1 MKLKDFSLFKTDFYK
16 VFHSLQYSIDRG
28 FITSYLFMRG
38 NMLKED
44 GIDHAIIFGLQQ
56 LIEEKLHEEWQE
68 HFFSIPESEFSVY
81 LDQYLNFILNDQ
93 KIPCSK
99 LQIKHKFKD
108 LYDLGYLP
116 IKICTVD
123 EGTFIEPNNIP
134 ILSIVNTNEDF
145 PWLPGYLETLILSE
159 SWYSIILSTV
169 YAEFKKLALKYFVKT
184 VDNAYD
190 KVDFAF
196 SEFGTRGGQS
206 LETSL
211 KASEAFSLYFRKSAN
226 LATTVNLSEYY
237 SAPIDQVSGAMST
250 EHSVMCL
257 NQAYQKSK
265 IELKSFYKYSLVR
278 DYLKELK
285 DIDPDLIIHKG
296 IVKCKKMFIDYE
308 FDLDDYIVINKNKK
322 ELSLA
327 NDVYT
332 NKEFKFKF
340 QIIDADTCIIRDIF
354 YEVEVFKNLLWRFY
368 YGNISIVSDSYDYW
382 NVLENII
389 PHLKKVIK
397 VRQGTLF
404 IRPDSGD
411 IYEMCVKSVEKLDE
425 IFGTE
430 INKKGYKVLPSYIRV
445 VYADGITL
453 KRAKEIYKR
462 LEEKGY
468 SVENVT
474 LGCGAFSAMALE
486 KEKGGFNIFTRDTF
500 KMAIKAT
507 HYTNNKYLDFNI
519 EKNPK
524 TDSGKRSPAGLLG
537 VYAVNDKIMCLPL
550 MGKESGYSGVSLGD
564 NLLIPRYENGYM
576 CNKQSFRDIRSKID
590 KTISKDSFKF
600 VENGGGIVTSG
611 TLTVREEE
619 EK

>member
-1 MKLKDFSLFKTDFYK
+1 M
-16 VFHSLQYSIDRG
+16 
-28 FITSYLFMRG
+28 
-38 NMLKED
+38 
-44 GIDHAIIFGLQQ
+44 
-56 LIEEKLHEEWQE
+56 IEEKLHEEWQE
-68 HFFSIPESEFSVY
+68 HFFSIPESEFSIY

-123 EGTFIEPNNIP
+123 EGTFIKPNNIP

-169 YAEFKKLALKYFVKT
+169 YAEFKKLALKYFIKT
-184 VDNAYD
+184 VDNSYD

-226 LATTVNLSEYY
+226 LSTTVNLSEYY

-257 NQAYQKSK
+257 NQS
-265 IELKSFYKYSLVR
+265 YKKYTYRSIYEYHLVK
-278 DYLKELK
+278 DFLKELK
-285 DIDPDLIIHKG
+285 ELFGDLVVQDNYISFTNYFVNHKIDLNN
-296 IVKCKKMFIDYE
+296 
-308 FDLDDYIVINKNKK
+308 YIVFKKNGSTIENKPIISIN
-322 ELSLA
+322 
-327 NDVYT
+327 NDVYSE
-332 NKEFKFKF
+332 KEFKRKF
-340 QIIDADTCIIRDIF
+340 QLIDDTTC
-354 YEVEVFKNLLWRFY
+354 EVSNIYCESMVFEDLLERFPKGNL
-368 YGNISIVSDSYDYW
+368 SIVSDSYDYW
-382 NVLENII
+382 KVLDNII
-389 PHLKKVIK
+389 PHLKASIK
-397 VRQGTLF
+397 NRHGTLF

-425 IFGTE
+425 IFGTTV
-430 INKKGYKVLPSYIRV
+430 NRKGYKVLPSYIRV

-453 KRAKEIYKR
+453 KRAKEIYR
-462 LEEKGY
+462 LLEEKCY
-468 SVENVT
+468 SVENCT
-474 LGCGAFSAMALE
+474 LGCGAFSAMVLE
-486 KEKGGFNIFTRDTF
+486 KEEGGFNIFTRDTF

-507 HYTNNKYLDFNI
+507 HYTNNQSLDFNI

-550 MGKESGYSGVSLGD
+550 MGKESGYAEASLGD

-576 CNKQSFRDIRSKID
+576 CNKQSFRDIRIKID
-590 KTISKDSFKF
+590 KIISKDSFKF

-611 TLTVREEE
+611 TLTVRDEE

>member
-16 VFHSLQYSIDRG
+16 VFHSLQYELKRG
-28 FITSYLFMRG
+28 YITSYLFMRG
-38 NMLKED
+38 NMLKDD
-44 GIDHAIIFGLQQ
+44 GINHAIIFGLQQ

-68 HFFSIPESEFSVY
+68 HFFSIPESEFPIY

-99 LQIKHKFKD
+99 LQIKNKFED
-108 LYDLGYLP
+108 LYNLGYLP

-169 YAEFKKLALKYFVKT
+169 YAEFKKLALKYFIKT

-211 KASEAFSLYFRKSAN
+211 KASEAFGLYFRKSAN
-226 LATTVNLSEYY
+226 LATTINLSDYY

-257 NQAYQKSK
+257 NQSYQRYTNKA
-265 IELKSFYKYSLVR
+265 IYKYCLVR
-278 DYLKELK
+278 DYLEELK
-285 DIDPDLIIHKG
+285 KIDSNLKIEGD
-296 IVKCKKMFIDYE
+296 
-308 FDLDDYIVINKNKK
+308 IVIFTRMFCSYKLNLNNFIVFNTDKVDI
-322 ELSLA
+322 SLA
-327 NDVYT
+327 NDIYK
-332 NKEFKFKF
+332 KEDFETIFQVIDGTTCKVSDSFCEYLVFEELLKKFP
-340 QIIDADTCIIRDIF
+340 
-354 YEVEVFKNLLWRFY
+354 E
-368 YGNISIVSDSYDYW
+368 GNISIVSDSYDYW
-382 NVLENII
+382 NVLDNII
-389 PHLKKVIK
+389 PYFKKNIEN
-397 VRQGTLF
+397 RQGTLF

-425 IFGTE
+425 IFGSE
-430 INKKGYKVLPSYIRV
+430 VNKKGYKVLPSYIRV

-468 SVENVT
+468 SVENIT

-486 KEKGGFNIFTRDTF
+486 KEDGGFNIFTRDTF

-507 HYTNNKYLDFNI
+507 HYFNENNLSLDI

-524 TDSGKRSPAGLLG
+524 TDSSKKSPAGLLG
-537 VYAVNDKIMCLPL
+537 VTNLSSNDTSKINVIPLNELKQQKLVNLLKDRYINGRMINKQNFEDIRTKI
-550 MGKESGYSGVSLGD
+550 
-564 NLLIPRYENGYM
+564 NLLIDN
-576 CNKQSFRDIRSKID
+576 N
-590 KTISKDSFKF
+590 
-600 VENGGGIVTSG
+600 N
-611 TLTVREEE
+611 
-619 EK
+619 